1 MKFLS
6 RLKGAKYKN
15 VPSKSLAIMKAT
27 FGLLLIFN
35 LSAVAGVYSQKRISL
50 KLTSAEFTDVLAQIE
65 AKSDY
70 RFMFSN
76 SKVPAGKNINIDV
89 KDEEVTTILNQ
100 ALKNTGLSY
109 NLLAN
114 NLIVIVPAG
123 QNAADIVVK
132 GKVIDET
139 GQPVIGASIRIKGA
153 QGGATTD
160 ANGLFSLSVPDNA
173 ILVVSY
179 ISYAT
184 QEVSV
189 AGKTTLNISLKP
201 NTNDLQEVVVT
212 ALGITKDQKTLGYS
226 VTKVGGDLMTQARES
241 NVANSLSGRVA
252 GLSVGATTG
261 GPGASARLNIR
272 GATSFTGSTSPLIVI
287 DGVPIDNS
295 QRGSGAGQYGGSDG
309 GDGFSNINPD
319 DVESMTVLKGSTAS
333 ALYGA
338 RAANGV
344 INITTKTG
352 KKGKVQI
359 EYNANVQFDKA
370 VDNSDYQYEYGQ
382 GTYDETG
389 TPRRPANLNAAISS
403 GLYSWGE
410 RLDGVPTIAADGNLH
425 PYSAVTDNV
434 STFYRTAPS
443 VTNSVSIAG
452 GGEKGT
458 YRFSASNLDAKSVL
472 PNSGLVRKTFNFST
486 NQQLTDKLSFNIVAN
501 YIDQQDKNKAY
512 LSDSPLNANYSV
524 QFLPTSLDVTS
535 LAPGY
540 NTVTGAEMSWN
551 DNSYVT
557 NPYFVTSQLV
567 NNNSRKRF
575 ITALSAKYSFTD
587 YLSLQARLGYDLTN
601 DRALSVAPYGTA
613 YTNAGLG
620 QLNGLTQA
628 QRVEMNTDALLNFNK
643 DVATDFNINASVGAN
658 YRRTSFEQTGTSG
671 VGFIIPYLYTPTNTK
686 TRNINYD
693 YNTRETPSLYYTADF
708 SYKGFLTLS
717 TTGRYDQFSTLPVDQ
732 NSIFTPSV
740 STSFVFSQLTK
751 WEPLSFGKLR
761 ASYAK
766 TSGEPVDAYLTS
778 QYYSIGNPINGTPTA
793 SFSNIMPNANLKPF
807 SLSEFEVGTELKF
820 LKNRVGID
828 ASFFTRKTT
837 GEVVKATNSMSSGF
851 ETRYVNLGSTK
862 NTGIEI
868 MLSGS
873 PVKNE
878 NFSWNSSFNFT
889 NVKTEVLD
897 IDGGAN
903 APLNTGTFRP
913 GDAYIGVV
921 KGYAVAQVMA
931 YDYQYDANGN
941 IVIGSNGIPLRGDL
955 KPQGSG
961 LPKIYGGWNNDFSYK
976 NWNLGF
982 LIDYRFGN
990 KILSATEF
998 YSYTYGLNKATLVG
1012 REGGIVADGV
1022 LEDGSVNTINV
1033 DAQTYYTGL
1042 MTNVNKLSVLDGSF
1056 IKFRQA
1062 TLGYTFKQNMLGKL
1076 PFSSISVNLVARNLF
1091 TIMKHTDNID
1101 PENTFSSQVALAG
1114 VEGGA
1119 LPFTRTYGF
1128 NVNFKFK

>member
-6 RLKGAKYKN
+6 RVHCVIHKN
-15 VPSKSLAIMKAT
+15 APAKSLAIMKAT
-27 FGLLLIFN
+27 LSLLLIFN
-35 LSAVAGVYSQKRISL
+35 LSAVAGVYSQKRITI
-50 KLTSAEFTDVLAQIE
+50 KVKSAGFADVLSQIE
-65 AKSDY
+65 AKTEY

-76 SKVPAGKNINIDV
+76 SRMPAGKNISLDV
-89 KDEEVTTILNQ
+89 TDKDLPFVMNELL
-100 ALKNTGLSY
+100 AGTGFSY
-109 NLLAN
+109 NVLPN
-114 NLIVIVPAG
+114 NLIVIVPQG
-123 QNAADIVVK
+123 QAAADIVVK
-132 GKVIDET
+132 GKIVDET
-139 GQPVIGASIRIKGA
+139 GLPVIGASVKIKNT

-160 ANGLFSLSVPDNA
+160 AKGMFSLNVPENA
-173 ILVVSY
+173 VLIISYVSY
-179 ISYAT
+179 IT
-184 QEVSV
+184 QEIPVN
-189 AGKTTLNISLKP
+189 GQTMLNISLKP
-201 NTNDLQEVVVT
+201 AANELSEVVVT

-226 VTKVGGDLMTQARES
+226 VTKVGGDLMSKARES

-252 GLSVGATTG
+252 GLSVGGTSG

-359 EYNANVQFDKA
+359 EYNANLQFDKA
-370 VDNSDYQYEYGQ
+370 IDNSDYQYQYGQ
-382 GTYDETG
+382 GQHG
-389 TPRRPANLNAAISS
+389 ARPTTQNSAISS

-410 RLDGVPTIAADGNLH
+410 KLDGASTIAADGNMY

-443 VTNSVSIAG
+443 LTNSVSIAG

-458 YRFSASNLDAKSVL
+458 YRFSAANLDAKSIL

-486 NQQLTDKLSFNIVAN
+486 NQQLSDKLSFNLIAN
-501 YIDQQDKNKAY
+501 YIDQNDKNKAY
-512 LSDSPLNANYSV
+512 LSDSPLNANYAL
-524 QFLPTSLDVTS
+524 QFLPTSLNVNT
-535 LAPGY
+535 LAPGF
-540 NTVTGAEMSWN
+540 NPVTGAEMSWN

-567 NNNSRKRF
+567 NNNARKRF
-575 ITALSAKYSFTD
+575 ITAISAKYSFTS
-587 YLSLQARLGYDLTN
+587 YLSLQTRLGYDLTN
-601 DRALSVAPYGTA
+601 DRSLSVTPYGTA
-613 YTNAGLG
+613 FSNGGLG
-620 QLNGLTQA
+620 QLNGLSQS
-628 QRVEMNTDALLNFNK
+628 QRTEMNTDALLNFSK
-643 DVATDFNINASVGAN
+643 DVLPDFSVNASVGAN
-658 YRRTSFEQTGTSG
+658 YRKATYESTGSSG
-671 VGFIIPYLYTPTNTK
+671 NSFIIPYLYTPSNLKTK
-686 TRNINYD
+686 NVLYD
-693 YNTRETPSLYYTADF
+693 YSSRETPSLYYTADF
-708 SYKGFLTLS
+708 SYKGLLTVS
-717 TTGRYDQFSTLPVDQ
+717 TTGRYDQFSTLPVNQ

-766 TSGEPVDAYLTS
+766 TSGEPIDAYLTQ
-778 QYYSIGNPINGTPTA
+778 QYYNVANSINGIPTA
-793 SFSNIMPNANLKPF
+793 SFSNILANANLKPF
-807 SLSEFEVGTELKF
+807 SLTEFEVGTELKF
-820 LKNRVGID
+820 LKNRIGID
-828 ASFFTRKTT
+828 AAFFSRKTD
-837 GEVVKATNSMSSGF
+837 GEVVKATTSVSSGF
-851 ETRYVNLGSTK
+851 ESRYVNLGSTK

-868 MLSGS
+868 MLSGT
-873 PVKNE
+873 PVKTDDFN
-878 NFSWNSSFNFT
+878 WNSSFNFT
-889 NVKTEVLD
+889 HVKTEVLS
-897 IDGGAN
+897 IDGGEN

-921 KGYAVAQVMA
+921 QGYGVAQIMA
-931 YDYQYDANGN
+931 YDYKYDASGN
-941 IVIGSNGIPLRGDL
+941 VVIGSNGIPVRGDL

-961 LPKIYGGWNNDFSYK
+961 LPKIYGGWNNDFQYK

-998 YSYTYGLNKATLVG
+998 YSYTYGLNQATLPG
-1012 REGGIVADGV
+1012 RDGGVVANGVLADGTK
-1022 LEDGSVNTINV
+1022 NTINV
-1033 DAQTYYTGL
+1033 NAQDYYTGL
-1042 MTNVNKLSVLDGSF
+1042 MNNVNKLAVLDGSF

-1062 TLGYTFKQNMLGKL
+1062 TLGYTFKPDMLGKL

>member
-6 RLKGAKYKN
+6 RIKSAMHKN
-15 VPSKSLAIMKAT
+15 APTKSMAIMKVT

-50 KLTSAEFTDVLAQIE
+50 KLKSAEFADVLSQIE

-76 SKVPAGKNINIDV
+76 RKIPTGKNVTIDV
-89 KDEEVTTILNQ
+89 TNKDVPTILNEI
-100 ALKNTGLSY
+100 LVNTGFTY
-109 NLLAN
+109 NVLAN
-114 NLIVIVPAG
+114 NLIVIVPQG
-123 QNAADIVVK
+123 QAAADIIVK
-132 GKVIDET
+132 GKIVDET
-139 GQPVIGASIRIKGA
+139 GLPVIGASVKIKNA

-160 ANGLFSLSVPDNA
+160 ANGLFSLSVPENA
-173 ILVVSY
+173 VLIISYVSY
-179 ISYAT
+179 TT
-184 QEVSV
+184 QEIPV
-189 AGKTTLNISLKP
+189 AGKTVLNISLKP
-201 NTNDLQEVVVT
+201 SANELNEVVVT

-226 VTKVGGDLMTQARES
+226 VTKVGGENMDKARES
-241 NVANSLSGRVA
+241 NIANSLSGRVA
-252 GLSVGATTG
+252 GLSVGGTTG

-295 QRGSGAGQYGGSDG
+295 SRGSAGQYGGSDG

-344 INITTKTG
+344 INITTKSG

-359 EYNANVQFDKA
+359 EYNANLQFDQA

-382 GTYDETG
+382 GQRG
-389 TPRRPANLNAAISS
+389 ARPTTQNSAISS

-410 RLDGVPTIAADGNLH
+410 KLDGAATIAADGNLH
-425 PYSAVTDNV
+425 PYSAVTNNV

-443 VTNSVSIAG
+443 FTNSVSIAG

-458 YRFSASNLDAKSVL
+458 YRFSGSNLDAKSVL

-486 NQQLTDKLSFNIVAN
+486 NQQLTDKLSFNLVAN

-512 LSDSPLNANYSV
+512 LSDSPLNANYAV
-524 QFLPTSLDVTS
+524 QFLPTSLDVTT

-540 NTVTGAEMSWN
+540 NATTGAEMSWN

-567 NNNSRKRF
+567 NNNARKRF
-575 ITALSAKYSFTD
+575 ITAVSAKYSFTS

-601 DRALSVAPYGTA
+601 DRTLSVTPYGTA
-613 YTNAGLG
+613 YSNGGLG
-620 QLNGLTQA
+620 QLNSLA
-628 QRVEMNTDALLNFNK
+628 QSQRTEMNTDALLNFNK
-643 DVATDFNINASVGAN
+643 DVLKDFNVNASVGAN
-658 YRRTSFEQTGTSG
+658 YRKATYESTGSSG
-671 VGFIIPYLYTPTNTK
+671 NSFIIPYLYTASNTK
-686 TRNINYD
+686 TKNVNYD

-708 SYKGFLTLS
+708 SYKGLITLS
-717 TTGRYDQFSTLPVDQ
+717 TTGRYDQFSTLPSNQ

-766 TSGEPVDAYLTS
+766 TSGEPVDAYLTQ
-778 QYYSIGNPINGTPTA
+778 QYFTIGNAINGNSTA
-793 SFSNIMPNANLKPF
+793 SFTNTLPNANLKPF
-807 SLSEFEVGTELKF
+807 SLTEFEVGTELKF
-820 LKNRVGID
+820 LKNRIGID
-828 ASFFTRKTT
+828 ASFFTRKTE
-837 GEVVKATNSMSSGF
+837 GEVVKATTSVASGF
-851 ETRYVNLGSTK
+851 ESRYVNLGSTK

-868 MLSGS
+868 MLSGT
-873 PVKNE
+873 PIKTD
-878 NFSWNSSFNFT
+878 NFNWNSSLNFT
-889 NVKTEVLD
+889 NVKTEVLN
-897 IDGGAN
+897 IDGGEN
-903 APLNTGTFRP
+903 SPLNTGTFRP

-921 KGYAVAQVMA
+921 KGYAVAQIMA

-941 IVIGSNGIPLRGDL
+941 VVIGSNGIPLRGDL

-998 YSYTYGLNKATLVG
+998 YSYTYGLNKATLPG
-1012 REGGIVADGV
+1012 RDGGVVAQGV

-1062 TLGYTFKQNMLGKL
+1062 TFGYTFKPNMLGKL
-1076 PFSSISVNLVARNLF
+1076 PFSSISVNFVARNLF

-1114 VEGGA
+1114 VEGGS

-1128 NVNFKFK
+1128 NLNFKFK

>member
-6 RLKGAKYKN
+6 RLQRAVPKN
-15 VPSKSLAIMKAT
+15 APSRSMAIMKVT

-35 LSAVAGVYSQKRISL
+35 LSAVAGVYSQKRISI
-50 KLTSAEFTDVLAQIE
+50 KLSSAEFTDVLTQIE

-76 SKVPAGKNINIDV
+76 RKIPAGKNINIDV
-89 KDEEVTTILNQ
+89 TDKDVSYILTET
-100 ALKNTGLSY
+100 LKNTGFTF
-109 NLLAN
+109 NMLAN
-114 NLIVIVPAG
+114 NLIVIVPVG
-123 QNAADIVVK
+123 ENAADIVVK
-132 GKVIDET
+132 GKVTDET
-139 GQPVIGASIRIKGA
+139 GLPVIGASVQIKGGK
-153 QGGATTD
+153 GGATT
-160 ANGLFSLSVPDNA
+160 NGDGMFSLTAPDNA
-173 ILVVSY
+173 VLLVSY
-179 ISYAT
+179 IGYIS
-184 QEVSV
+184 QEVPV
-189 AGKTTLNISLKP
+189 NGRTILNVSIKP
-201 NTNDLQEVVVT
+201 STNDLTEVVVT

-226 VTKVGGDLMTQARES
+226 VTKVGGETMDKARES
-241 NVANSLSGRVA
+241 NIANSLSGRVA
-252 GLSVGATTG
+252 GLSVGGTTG

-287 DGVPIDNS
+287 DGVPIDNT
-295 QRGSGAGQYGGSDG
+295 QRGGGAGQYGGSDG

-352 KKGKVQI
+352 KKGRVQI
-359 EYNANVQFDKA
+359 EYNANLQFDKA
-370 VDNSDYQYEYGQ
+370 IDNSDYQYEYGQ
-382 GTYDETG
+382 GQHG
-389 TPRRPANLNAAISS
+389 ARPTNQNSAISS

-410 RLDGVPTIAADGNLH
+410 KLDGASTIAADGKSY
-425 PYSAVTDNV
+425 PYSAVTDNI

-443 VTNSVSIAG
+443 LTNSVSVAG

-458 YRFSASNLDAKSVL
+458 YRFSAANLDAKSVL

-486 NQQLTDKLSFNIVAN
+486 NQQLTDKLSFSMVAN

-512 LSDSPLNANYSV
+512 LSDSPLNANYAL
-524 QFLPTSLDVTS
+524 QFLPTSLNVTT

-540 NTVTGAEMSWN
+540 NTVSGAEMSWN

-567 NNNSRKRF
+567 NNNARKRL
-575 ITALSAKYSFTD
+575 ISVVSAKYAFTS

-601 DRALSVAPYGTA
+601 DRTLSVTPYGTA
-613 YTNAGLG
+613 YSNGGLG
-620 QLNGLTQA
+620 QLNSLAQA
-628 QRVEMNTDALLNFNK
+628 QRTEMNTDALLNFNK
-643 DVATDFNINASVGAN
+643 DVLKDFNINASVGAN
-658 YRRTSFEQTGTSG
+658 YRKATYESTGSSG
-671 VGFIIPYLYTPTNTK
+671 NSFIIPYLYTASNVKTK
-686 TRNINYD
+686 NVNYD
-693 YNTRETPSLYYTADF
+693 YNSRETPSAYYTADF
-708 SYKGFLTLS
+708 SYKGLITLS
-717 TTGRYDQFSTLPVDQ
+717 TTGRYDQFSTLPVDH

-766 TSGEPVDAYLTS
+766 TSGEPIDAYLTQ
-778 QYYSIGNPINGTPTA
+778 QYYSIGNAINGTTTA
-793 SFSNIMPNANLKPF
+793 GFTNTLPNADLKPF
-807 SLSEFEVGTELKF
+807 SLTEFEVGTELKF
-820 LKNRVGID
+820 LKNRIGID
-828 ASFFTRKTT
+828 AAFFNRKTE
-837 GEVVKATNSMSSGF
+837 GEVVKATTSVSSGF
-851 ETRYVNLGSTK
+851 ESRFVNLGSTK
-862 NTGIEI
+862 NTGIEV
-868 MLSGS
+868 MLSGT
-873 PVKNE
+873 PVKTND
-878 NFSWNSSFNFT
+878 FSWNSNLNFT
-889 NVKTEVLD
+889 HVKTEVLN

-921 KGYAVAQVMA
+921 KGYGIAQIMA
-931 YDYQYDANGN
+931 YDYQYDAKGN

-961 LPKIYGGWNNDFSYK
+961 LPKIYGGWNNDFQYK

-998 YSYTYGLNKATLVG
+998 YSYTYGLNQATLPG
-1012 REGGIVADGV
+1012 RDGGVVAQGVLADGTV
-1022 LEDGSVNTINV
+1022 NTKSVN
-1033 DAQTYYTGL
+1033 AQDYYTGL
-1042 MTNVNKLSVLDGSF
+1042 MTNVNKLAVLDGSF

-1119 LPFTRTYGF
+1119 LPYTRTYGF

>member
-6 RLKGAKYKN
+6 RLKRAVPKNAPAK
-15 VPSKSLAIMKAT
+15 SMAIIKVT
-27 FGLLLIFN
+27 CGLLLTLN
-35 LSAVAGVYSQKRISL
+35 LSAVAGVYSQKRISV
-50 KLTSAEFTDVLAQIE
+50 KVTSAEFTDVLAQIE
-65 AKSDY
+65 AKSGY

-76 SKVPAGKNINIDV
+76 RKIPAGKTISIDV
-89 KDEEVTTILNQ
+89 TDKDVPFILNET
-100 ALKNTGLSY
+100 LKNTGFTF
-109 NLLAN
+109 NMLAN
-114 NLIVIVPAG
+114 NLIVIVPVG
-123 QNAADIVVK
+123 EKAADIVVK
-132 GKVIDET
+132 GKITDET
-139 GQPVIGASIRIKGA
+139 GLPVIGASVQVKGGK
-153 QGGATTD
+153 GGATTN
-160 ANGLFSLSVPDNA
+160 AEGLFSLSVPDNA
-173 ILVVSY
+173 VLVVSY
-179 ISYAT
+179 IGYAS
-184 QEVSV
+184 QEIPVNGRTTINVS
-189 AGKTTLNISLKP
+189 IKP
-201 NTNDLQEVVVT
+201 NANDLNEVVVT

-226 VTKVGGDLMTQARES
+226 VTKVGGETMDKARES
-241 NVANSLSGRVA
+241 NIANSLSGRVA
-252 GLSVGATTG
+252 GLSVGGTSG

-272 GATSFTGSTSPLIVI
+272 GATSFTGSTTPLIVI

-295 QRGSGAGQYGGSDG
+295 QRGTGAGQYGGSDG

-344 INITTKTG
+344 INITTKSG
-352 KKGKVQI
+352 KKGRVQI
-359 EYNANVQFDKA
+359 EYNANLQFDKA

-382 GTYDETG
+382 GQQG
-389 TPRRPANLNAAISS
+389 ARPTNQNSAISS

-410 RLDGVPTIAADGNLH
+410 KLDGAQTIAADGQLH

-443 VTNSVSIAG
+443 FTNSVSIAG

-458 YRFSASNLDAKSVL
+458 YRFSAANLDAKSVL

-486 NQQLTDKLSFNIVAN
+486 NQQLTDKLSFNLVAN

-512 LSDSPLNANYSV
+512 LSDSPLNANYAV
-524 QFLPTSLDVTS
+524 QFLPTSLDVTT

-567 NNNSRKRF
+567 NDNSRKRF
-575 ITALSAKYSFTD
+575 IAVSSAKYAFTS

-601 DRALSVAPYGTA
+601 DRSLSVTPYGTA
-613 YTNAGLG
+613 YSNSGLG
-620 QLNGLTQA
+620 QLNGLSQA
-628 QRVEMNTDALLNFNK
+628 QRTEMNTDVLLSFNK
-643 DVATDFNINASVGAN
+643 EVVKDFNVSASAGGN
-658 YRRTSFEQTGTSG
+658 YRKATYEQTGSSG
-671 VGFIIPYLYTPTNTK
+671 NSFIIPYLYTPSNLR
-686 TRNINYD
+686 TRNVNYD
-693 YNTRETPSLYYTADF
+693 YNARETQSAYYTADF
-708 SYKGFLTLS
+708 TYKNLLTLS
-717 TTGRYDQFSTLPVDQ
+717 TTGRYDQFSTLPVNQ

-740 STSFVFSQLTK
+740 STSFVFSQLTN

-766 TSGEPVDAYLTS
+766 TSGEPAQAYLTQ
-778 QYYSIGNPINGTPTA
+778 QYYTIGNSINGTTAA
-793 SFSNIMPNANLKPF
+793 SFSNILPNANLKPY
-807 SLSEFEVGTELKF
+807 SLSEIEFGTELKF
-820 LKNRVGID
+820 LNNRIGVD
-828 ASFFTRKTT
+828 AAFFRRKTE
-837 GEVVKATNSMSSGF
+837 GEVVQATTSVASGF
-851 ETRYVNLGSTK
+851 ESRYVNLGSTK
-862 NTGIEI
+862 NTGIEV
-868 MLSGS
+868 MLSGT
-873 PVKNE
+873 PVKTDD
-878 NFSWNSSFNFT
+878 FSWNSSFNFT
-889 NVKTEVLD
+889 NVKTEVLS
-897 IDGGAN
+897 IDGGTN
-903 APLNTGTFRP
+903 APLNTGTYRP

-921 KGYAVAQVMA
+921 QGYGVAQIMA
-931 YDYQYDANGN
+931 YDYKYDANGN
-941 IVIGSNGIPLRGDL
+941 IVIGANGIPLRGDL

-961 LPKIYGGWNNDFSYK
+961 LPKIYGGFNNDFQYK

-998 YSYTYGLNKATLVG
+998 YSYTYGLNKATLPG
-1012 REGGIVADGV
+1012 RDGGVVAQGV
-1022 LEDGSVNTINV
+1022 KEDGSVNTTNV
-1033 DAQTYYTGL
+1033 GAQNYYTGL
-1042 MTNVNKLSVLDGSF
+1042 MQNVNSLAVLDGSF

>member
-1 MKFLS
+1 MKLFS
-6 RLKGAKYKN
+6 RLSGVMPKN
-15 VPSKSLAIMKAT
+15 TPVKLLSFVKVTS
-27 FGLLLIFN
+27 GLMLCLN
-35 LSAVAGVYSQKRISL
+35 LSAVAGVYSQNKISL
-50 KLTSAEFTDVLAQIE
+50 KLKSAEFVDVLSQIE
-65 AKSDY
+65 SKTDY
-70 RFMFSN
+70 KFMFSN
-76 SKVPAGKNINIDV
+76 RKVPAGKNINIDV
-89 KDEEVTTILNQ
+89 KDKSVTYILDET
-100 ALKNTGLSY
+100 LKNTGYTY
-109 NLLAN
+109 NLLAD
-114 NLIVIVPAG
+114 NLVVIVPVG
-123 QNAADIVVK
+123 EKRADIIVK

-139 GQPVIGASIRIKGA
+139 GQPVIGASIKIKGA

-160 ANGLFSLSVPDNA
+160 SNGMFSLSVPDNA
-173 ILVVSY
+173 VLIVSY

-189 AGKTTLNISLKP
+189 AGKTTLNISLKSSA
-201 NTNDLQEVVVT
+201 NELTEVVVT

-226 VTKVGGDLMTQARES
+226 VTKVGGETMTKARES
-241 NVANSLSGRVA
+241 NIANSLSGRVA
-252 GLSVGATTG
+252 GLSVGGTTG

-295 QRGSGAGQYGGSDG
+295 QRGTGAGQYGGSDG

-352 KKGKVQI
+352 KKGKAQI
-359 EYNANVQFDKA
+359 EYSANVQFDKA

-382 GTYDETG
+382 GQHG
-389 TPRRPANLNAAISS
+389 IRPNNRNAAISD

-410 RLDGVPTIAADGNLH
+410 KLDGASTIASDGNSY

-443 VTNSVSIAG
+443 VTNSVSVAG

-458 YRFSASNLDAKSVL
+458 YRLSAANLDAKSVL
-472 PNSGLVRKTFNFST
+472 PNSGMVRKTFNFST
-486 NQQLTDKLSFNIVAN
+486 NQQLSDKLSVNLVAN
-501 YIDQQDKNKAY
+501 YIDQNDKNKAY

-524 QFLPTSLDVTS
+524 QFLPTNTNVGI
-535 LAPGY
+535 LAPGFDS
-540 NTVTGAEMSWN
+540 VTGAEMTWN

-567 NNNSRKRF
+567 NNNARKRF
-575 ITALSAKYSFTD
+575 IAAITTKYSFTS

-601 DRALSVAPYGTA
+601 DRSLSVTPTGTA
-613 YTNAGLG
+613 YSNSGLG
-620 QLNGLTQA
+620 QLNGLSQA
-628 QRVEMNTDALLNFNK
+628 TRTEMNTDALLNFNK
-643 DVATDFNINASVGAN
+643 DLLPDFNVNASVGAN
-658 YRRTSFEQTGTSG
+658 YRKSTYETTGSG
-671 VGFIIPYLYTPTNTK
+671 GSSFIIPYLYTPSNLR
-686 TRNINYD
+686 TRTVNYD
-693 YNTRETPSLYYTADF
+693 YTSLETPSIYYTADF
-708 SYKGFLTLS
+708 SYKGLLTLS
-717 TTGRYDQFSTLPVDQ
+717 TTGRYDTFSTLPTDN

-740 STSFVFSQLTK
+740 STSFVFSELTD
-751 WEPLSFGKLR
+751 WTALSFGKLR

-766 TSGEPVDAYLTS
+766 TSGEPAEAYLTQ
-778 QYYSIGNPINGTPTA
+778 QYYTIGNSLNGTTTG
-793 SFSNIMPNANLKPF
+793 SFSNVLPNASLKPY
-807 SLSEFEVGTELKF
+807 SLTEFEVGTELKF
-820 LKNRVGID
+820 LNNRIGFD
-828 ASFFTRKTT
+828 ASFFTRKTE
-837 GEVVKATNSMSSGF
+837 GEIVRAATSIASGF
-851 ETRYVNLGSTK
+851 EYRFVNLGSTK
-862 NTGIEI
+862 NTGIEL
-868 MLSGS
+868 MVSGT
-873 PVKNE
+873 PFKTD

-889 NVKTEVLD
+889 NVKTEVLN
-897 IDGGAN
+897 IDGGVN
-903 APLNTGTFRP
+903 APLNTGTYRP
-913 GDAYIGVV
+913 GDAYIGIVQ
-921 KGYAVAQVMA
+921 GYGVAQIMA

-941 IVIGSNGIPLRGDL
+941 IVIGANGIPLRGDL

-961 LPKIYGGWNNDFSYK
+961 LPKIYGGWNNDFQYK

-998 YSYTYGLNKATLVG
+998 YSYSYGLNQATLPG
-1012 REGGIVADGV
+1012 RETGVVADGV
-1022 LEDGSVNTINV
+1022 LADGSVNTINV
-1033 DAQTYYTGL
+1033 DAQNYYTGL
-1042 MTNVNKLSVLDGSF
+1042 MTNVNKLAVLDGSF

-1062 TLGYTFKQNMLGKL
+1062 TLGYTFKPNVLGKL
-1076 PFSSISVNLVARNLF
+1076 PFSAISVNLVARNLF

>member
-6 RLKGAKYKN
+6 RVKSAMHKN
-15 VPSKSLAIMKAT
+15 APTKSMAIMKVT

-50 KLTSAEFTDVLAQIE
+50 KLKSAEFADVLSQIE

-76 SKVPAGKNINIDV
+76 RKIPTGKNITIDV
-89 KDEEVTTILNQ
+89 TNKDVPSILNEI
-100 ALKNTGLSY
+100 LVNTGFTY
-109 NLLAN
+109 NVLAN
-114 NLIVIVPAG
+114 NLIVIVPQG
-123 QNAADIVVK
+123 QAAADIIVK
-132 GKVIDET
+132 GKIVDET
-139 GQPVIGASIRIKGA
+139 GLPVIGASVKIKNA

-160 ANGLFSLSVPDNA
+160 ANGLFSLSVPENA
-173 ILVVSY
+173 ILVISY
-179 ISYAT
+179 ISYTT
-184 QEVSV
+184 QEIPV
-189 AGKTTLNISLKP
+189 AGKTVLNISLKP
-201 NTNDLQEVVVT
+201 SANELNEVVVT

-226 VTKVGGDLMTQARES
+226 VTKVGGENMDKARES
-241 NVANSLSGRVA
+241 NIANSLSGRVA
-252 GLSVGATTG
+252 GLSVGGTTG

-295 QRGSGAGQYGGSDG
+295 SRGSAGQYGGSDG

-344 INITTKTG
+344 INITTKSG

-359 EYNANVQFDKA
+359 EYNANLQFDQA

-382 GTYDETG
+382 GQKG
-389 TPRRPANLNAAISS
+389 ARPTDLNSAITS

-410 RLDGVPTIAADGNLH
+410 KLDGAATIAADGNLH
-425 PYSAVTDNV
+425 PYSAVTNNV

-443 VTNSVSIAG
+443 FTNSVSIAG

-458 YRFSASNLDAKSVL
+458 YRFSGSNLDAKSVL

-486 NQQLTDKLSFNIVAN
+486 NQQLTDKLSFNLVAN

-512 LSDSPLNANYSV
+512 LSDSPLNANYSL

-535 LAPGY
+535 LAPGF
-540 NTVTGAEMSWN
+540 NTTTGAEMSWN

-567 NNNSRKRF
+567 NNNARKRF
-575 ITALSAKYSFTD
+575 ITAVSAKYSFTS
-587 YLSLQARLGYDLTN
+587 YLSLQARLGYDLTT
-601 DRALSVAPYGTA
+601 DRTLSVTPYGTA
-613 YTNAGLG
+613 YSNGGLG
-620 QLNGLTQA
+620 QLNSLAQA
-628 QRVEMNTDALLNFNK
+628 QRTEMNTDALLNFDK
-643 DVATDFNINASVGAN
+643 DVLKDFNINASVGAN
-658 YRRTSFEQTGTSG
+658 YRKATYESTGSSG
-671 VGFIIPYLYTPTNTK
+671 SSFIIPYLYTASNLKTK
-686 TRNINYD
+686 NVNYD
-693 YNTRETPSLYYTADF
+693 YNSRETPSVYYTADF
-708 SYKGFLTLS
+708 SYKGLITLS
-717 TTGRYDQFSTLPVDQ
+717 TTGRYDQFSTLPVNQ

-766 TSGEPVDAYLTS
+766 TSGEPVDAYLTQ
-778 QYYSIGNPINGTPTA
+778 QYYTIGNAINGTTTA
-793 SFSNIMPNANLKPF
+793 SFSNILPNAALKPF
-807 SLSEFEVGTELKF
+807 SLTEFEVGTELKF
-820 LKNRVGID
+820 LKNRIGID
-828 ASFFTRKTT
+828 ASFFTRKTE
-837 GEVVKATNSMSSGF
+837 GEVVKATTSVASGY
-851 ETRYVNLGSTK
+851 EARYVNLGSTK

-868 MLSGS
+868 MLSGT
-873 PVKNE
+873 PIKTD
-878 NFSWNSSFNFT
+878 NFNWNSSFNFT
-889 NVKTEVLD
+889 NVKTEVLN
-897 IDGGAN
+897 IDNADD

-921 KGYAVAQVMA
+921 KGYAVAQIMA
-931 YDYQYDANGN
+931 YDYKYDANGN
-941 IVIGSNGIPLRGDL
+941 VVIGSNGVPLRGDL

-998 YSYTYGLNKATLVG
+998 YSYTYGLNKATLTG
-1012 REGGIVADGV
+1012 RDGGIVAQGV

-1042 MTNVNKLSVLDGSF
+1042 MTNVNSLSVLDGSF

-1062 TLGYTFKQNMLGKL
+1062 TFGYTFKPNILGKL
-1076 PFSSISVNLVARNLF
+1076 PFSSISVNFVARNLF

-1114 VEGGA
+1114 VEGGS

-1128 NVNFKFK
+1128 NLNFKFK

>member
-6 RLKGAKYKN
+6 RVKSAMHKN
-15 VPSKSLAIMKAT
+15 APTKSMAIMKVT

-35 LSAVAGVYSQKRISL
+35 LSAVAGVYSQKRISI
-50 KLTSAEFTDVLAQIE
+50 KLNSAEFADVLSQIE

-76 SKVPAGKNINIDV
+76 RKIPTGKNINIDV
-89 KDEEVTTILNQ
+89 TNKDVPSILNEI
-100 ALKNTGLSY
+100 LVNTGFTY
-109 NLLAN
+109 NILPN
-114 NLIVIVPAG
+114 NLIVIVP
-123 QNAADIVVK
+123 QKKTADIVVK
-132 GKVIDET
+132 GKIVDET
-139 GQPVIGASIRIKGA
+139 GLPVIGASVKIKNA

-160 ANGLFSLSVPDNA
+160 ANGLFSLSVPENA
-173 ILVVSY
+173 VLVISYVSY
-179 ISYAT
+179 TT
-184 QEVSV
+184 QEIPVN
-189 AGKTTLNISLKP
+189 GQTTLNISLKP
-201 NTNDLQEVVVT
+201 SANELNEVVVT

-226 VTKVGGDLMTQARES
+226 VTKVGGENMDKARES
-241 NVANSLSGRVA
+241 NIANSLSGRVA
-252 GLSVGATTG
+252 GLSVGGTTG

-295 QRGSGAGQYGGSDG
+295 SRGSAGQYGGSDG

-344 INITTKTG
+344 INITTKSG

-359 EYNANVQFDKA
+359 EYNANLQFDQA

-382 GTYDETG
+382 GQG
-389 TPRRPANLNAAISS
+389 GARPTTLNSAISS

-410 RLDGVPTIAADGNLH
+410 KLDGAATIAADGNLH
-425 PYSAVTDNV
+425 PYSAVTNNV

-443 VTNSVSIAG
+443 LTNSISVAG

-486 NQQLTDKLSFNIVAN
+486 NQQLTDKLSFNLVAN

-512 LSDSPLNANYSV
+512 LSDSPLNANYSL
-524 QFLPTSLDVTS
+524 QFLPTSLDVTT

-540 NTVTGAEMSWN
+540 NTTTGAEMSWN

-567 NNNSRKRF
+567 NNNARKRF
-575 ITALSAKYSFTD
+575 ITAVSAKYSFTS

-601 DRALSVAPYGTA
+601 DRTLSVTPYGTA
-613 YTNAGLG
+613 YSNGGLG
-620 QLNGLTQA
+620 QLNSLAQA
-628 QRVEMNTDALLNFNK
+628 QRTEMNTDALLNFNK
-643 DVATDFNINASVGAN
+643 DVLKDFNVNASVGAN
-658 YRRTSFEQTGTSG
+658 YRKATYESTGSSG
-671 VGFIIPYLYTPTNTK
+671 SSFIIPYLYTASNLKTK
-686 TRNINYD
+686 NVNYD
-693 YNTRETPSLYYTADF
+693 YNSRETPSLYYTADF
-708 SYKGFLTLS
+708 SYKGLITLS
-717 TTGRYDQFSTLPVDQ
+717 TTGRYDQFSTLPVNQ

-766 TSGEPVDAYLTS
+766 TSGEPVDAYLTQ
-778 QYYSIGNPINGTPTA
+778 QYYTIGNAINGTTTA
-793 SFSNIMPNANLKPF
+793 SFSNTLPNANLKPF
-807 SLSEFEVGTELKF
+807 SLTEFEVGTELKF
-820 LKNRVGID
+820 LKNRIGID
-828 ASFFTRKTT
+828 ASFFTRKTE
-837 GEVVKATNSMSSGF
+837 GEVVKATTSVASGY
-851 ETRYVNLGSTK
+851 ESRYVNLGSTK

-868 MLSGS
+868 MLSGT
-873 PVKNE
+873 PIKTDD
-878 NFSWNSSFNFT
+878 FSWNSSFNFT
-889 NVKTEVLD
+889 NVKTEVLN
-897 IDGGAN
+897 IDDADDS
-903 APLNTGTFRP
+903 PLNTGTFRP

-921 KGYAVAQVMA
+921 KGYAVAQIMA
-931 YDYQYDANGN
+931 YDYKYDANGN
-941 IVIGSNGIPLRGDL
+941 VVIGSNGVPLRGDL

-1012 REGGIVADGV
+1012 RDGGVVAQGV
-1022 LEDGSVNTINV
+1022 LEDGSTNTKSV

-1042 MTNVNKLSVLDGSF
+1042 MTNVNSLSVLDGSF

-1062 TLGYTFKQNMLGKL
+1062 TFGYTFKPNMLGKL
-1076 PFSSISVNLVARNLF
+1076 PFSSISVNFVARNLF

-1114 VEGGA
+1114 VEGGS
-1119 LPFTRTYGF
+1119 LPYTRTYGF
-1128 NVNFKFK
+1128 NLNFKFK

>member
-6 RLKGAKYKN
+6 RLQRAVPKNAPAK
-15 VPSKSLAIMKAT
+15 SMAIMKVT
-27 FGLLLIFN
+27 FGFLLIFN
-35 LSAVAGVYSQKRISL
+35 LSAVAGVYSQKRISI

-76 SKVPAGKNINIDV
+76 RKIPAGKNINIDV
-89 KDEEVTTILNQ
+89 TNKDVPYILTKT
-100 ALKNTGLSY
+100 LKNTGFTF

-123 QNAADIVVK
+123 EKAADIVVT
-132 GKVIDET
+132 GKITDET
-139 GQPVIGASIRIKGA
+139 GLPVIGASVQIKGA
-153 QGGATTD
+153 KGGATT
-160 ANGLFSLSVPDNA
+160 NGEGMYSLSVPDNA
-173 ILVVSY
+173 VLVVSY
-179 ISYAT
+179 IGYVS
-184 QEVSV
+184 QEIPVN
-189 AGKTTLNISLKP
+189 GRTTVNVSLKP
-201 NTNDLQEVVVT
+201 SANDLNEVVVT

-226 VTKVGGDLMTQARES
+226 VTKVGGETMDKARES
-241 NVANSLSGRVA
+241 NIANSLSGRVA
-252 GLSVGATTG
+252 GLSVGGSTG
-261 GPGASARLNIR
+261 GPGSSARLNIR

-295 QRGSGAGQYGGSDG
+295 QRGTGAGQYGGSDG

-352 KKGKVQI
+352 KKGRVQI
-359 EYNANVQFDKA
+359 EYNANLQFDKA

-382 GTYDETG
+382 GQHG
-389 TPRRPANLNAAISS
+389 SRPTSQNSAISS
-403 GLYSWGE
+403 GLYSWGQK
-410 RLDGVPTIAADGNLH
+410 LDGAPTIAADGILH

-443 VTNSVSIAG
+443 LTNSVSVAG
-452 GGEKGT
+452 GGDKGT
-458 YRFSASNLDAKSVL
+458 YRFSAANLDAKSVL

-486 NQQLTDKLSFNIVAN
+486 NQQLTDKLSFNLVAN

-512 LSDSPLNANYSV
+512 LSDSPLNANYAL

-575 ITALSAKYSFTD
+575 ISVISAKYSFTS
-587 YLSLQARLGYDLTN
+587 YLSLQARLGYDLTT
-601 DRALSVAPYGTA
+601 DRSLSVTPTGTA
-613 YTNAGLG
+613 FSNNGLG
-620 QLNGLTQA
+620 QLNGLGQA
-628 QRVEMNTDALLNFNK
+628 QRTEMNTDALLNFNK
-643 DVATDFNINASVGAN
+643 DLLKDFNVNASVGAN
-658 YRRTSFEQTGTSG
+658 YRKATYESTGSSG
-671 VGFIIPYLYTPTNTK
+671 SRFIIPYLYTASNVQTK
-686 TRNINYD
+686 NVNYD
-693 YNTRETPSLYYTADF
+693 YNARETPSAYYTADF
-708 SYKGFLTLS
+708 SYKGIITLS
-717 TTGRYDQFSTLPVDQ
+717 TTGRYDQFSTLPVDK

-766 TSGEPVDAYLTS
+766 TSGEPASPYLTQ
-778 QYYSIGNPINGTPTA
+778 QYYTIGNAINGTTTA
-793 SFSNIMPNANLKPF
+793 GFSNALPNANLEPF

-820 LKNRVGID
+820 LKNRIGFD
-828 ASFFTRKTT
+828 ASFFTRKTD
-837 GEVVKATNSMSSGF
+837 GEVVQATTSISSGF
-851 ETRYVNLGSTK
+851 ESRYVNLGSTK
-862 NTGIEI
+862 NTGIELQ
-868 MLSGS
+868 LSGTPIKS
-873 PVKNE
+873 DDFN
-878 NFSWNSSFNFT
+878 WNSSINFT
-889 NVKTEVLD
+889 HVKTEVLN
-897 IDGGAN
+897 IDGGTN
-903 APLNTGTFRP
+903 APLNTGTYRP

-921 KGYAVAQVMA
+921 KGYGVAQIMA

-941 IVIGSNGIPLRGDL
+941 VVIGANGIPLRGDL

-961 LPKIYGGWNNDFSYK
+961 LPKIYGGWNNDFQYK
-976 NWNLGF
+976 NWNLSF

-998 YSYTYGLNKATLVG
+998 YSYTYGLNKATLPG
-1012 REGGIVADGV
+1012 RDGGVVAQGV
-1022 LEDGSVNTINV
+1022 QADGSVNTISV
-1033 DAQTYYTGL
+1033 DAQNYYTGL
-1042 MTNVNKLSVLDGSF
+1042 MTNVNKLAVLDGSF

-1101 PENTFSSQVALAG
+1101 PENTFSSLVTLAG

-1119 LPFTRTYGF
+1119 LPYTRTYGF

>member
-6 RLKGAKYKN
+6 RLKRAVPKN
-15 VPSKSLAIMKAT
+15 APTQSLAIMKVT

-35 LSAVAGVYSQKRISL
+35 LSAVAGVYSQKRITL
-50 KLTSAEFTDVLAQIE
+50 KLNSAEFTDVLAQIE

-76 SKVPAGKNINIDV
+76 RKIPAGKNITIDV
-89 KDEEVTTILNQ
+89 TNKDVSFILNE
-100 ALKNTGLSY
+100 ALKNTGFTF
-109 NLLAN
+109 NMLAN
-114 NLIVIVPAG
+114 NLIVIVPEG
-123 QNAADIVVK
+123 QNAADIIVK

-139 GQPVIGASIRIKGA
+139 GLPVIGASVQVKGGK
-153 QGGATTD
+153 GGATTD
-160 ANGLFSLSVPDNA
+160 ANGLFSLSVPENA

-179 ISYAT
+179 IGYT
-184 QEVSV
+184 PQEVSV
-189 AGKTTLNISLKP
+189 AGKTTINVSLKP
-201 NTNDLQEVVVT
+201 SANDLNEVVVT

-226 VTKVGGDLMTQARES
+226 VTKVGGETMDKARES
-241 NVANSLSGRVA
+241 NIANSLSGRVA
-252 GLSVGATTG
+252 GLSVGGTSG

-272 GATSFTGSTSPLIVI
+272 GATSFTGSTTPLIVI

-295 QRGSGAGQYGGSDG
+295 QRGTGAGQYGGSDG

-352 KKGKVQI
+352 KKGRVQI
-359 EYNANVQFDKA
+359 EYNANLQFDKA

-382 GTYDETG
+382 GQQG
-389 TPRRPANLNAAISS
+389 ARPTTQNSAISS
-403 GLYSWGE
+403 GLYSWGAK
-410 RLDGVPTIAADGNLH
+410 LDGAQTIAADGQLH

-443 VTNSVSIAG
+443 LTNSISVAG

-458 YRFSASNLDAKSVL
+458 YRFSAANLDAKSVL

-486 NQQLTDKLSFNIVAN
+486 NQQLTDKLSFNLVAN

-512 LSDSPLNANYSV
+512 LSDSPLNANYSL

-540 NTVTGAEMSWN
+540 DTVTGMEMSWN
-551 DNSYVT
+551 DNAYVT

-575 ITALSAKYSFTD
+575 ITAVSGKYAFTS

-601 DRALSVAPYGTA
+601 DRSLSVTPYGTA
-613 YTNAGLG
+613 YSNSGLG
-620 QLNGLTQA
+620 QLNGLSQA
-628 QRVEMNTDALLNFNK
+628 QRTEMNTDVLLSFNK
-643 DVATDFNINASVGAN
+643 DVAKDFNVNASVGGN
-658 YRRTSFEQTGTSG
+658 YRKATYESTGSSG
-671 VGFIIPYLYTPTNTK
+671 NSFIIPYLYTPTNVK
-686 TRNINYD
+686 TRNVNYD
-693 YNTRETPSLYYTADF
+693 YNGRETPSAYYTADF
-708 SYKGFLTLS
+708 SYKGLITLS
-717 TTGRYDQFSTLPVDQ
+717 TTGRYDQFSTLPVDN

-766 TSGEPVDAYLTS
+766 TSGEPVDAYLTQ
-778 QYYSIGNPINGTPTA
+778 QYYTIGNSINNNTTA
-793 SFSNIMPNANLKPF
+793 GFSNILPNSALEPF
-807 SLSEFEVGTELKF
+807 SLTEFEVGTEMKF
-820 LKNRVGID
+820 LKNRIGID
-828 ASFFTRKTT
+828 AAFFTRKTE
-837 GEVVKATNSMSSGF
+837 GEVVKATTSVASGF
-851 ETRYVNLGSTK
+851 ESRYVNLGSTK

-868 MLSGS
+868 MLSGT
-873 PVKNE
+873 PIRTDDFN
-878 NFSWNSSFNFT
+878 WNSSFNFT
-889 NVKTEVLD
+889 NVKTEVLN
-897 IDGGAN
+897 IDGGTN
-903 APLNTGTFRP
+903 APLNTGTYRP

-921 KGYAVAQVMA
+921 KGYGVAQIMA
-931 YDYQYDANGN
+931 YDYKYDANGN
-941 IVIGSNGIPLRGDL
+941 IVIGDNGIPVRGDL

-998 YSYTYGLNKATLVG
+998 YSYTYGLNQATLPG
-1012 REGGIVADGV
+1012 REGGVVAQGV
-1022 LEDGSVNTINV
+1022 KEDGSVNTTNV
-1033 DAQTYYTGL
+1033 SAQTYYTGL
-1042 MTNVNKLSVLDGSF
+1042 MTNVNSLAVLDGSF

-1062 TLGYTFKQNMLGKL
+1062 TLGYTFKPKVLGKL

>member
-6 RLKGAKYKN
+6 RLQRAVPKNAPAK
-15 VPSKSLAIMKAT
+15 SMAIIKVT
-27 FGLLLIFN
+27 FGLMLIFN

-76 SKVPAGKNINIDV
+76 RKIPAGKTINIDV
-89 KDEEVTTILNQ
+89 TDKDVPYILTET
-100 ALKNTGLSY
+100 LKNTGFTF
-109 NLLAN
+109 NVLAN
-114 NLIVIVPAG
+114 NLIVIVPVAEK
-123 QNAADIVVK
+123 AADIIVK
-132 GKVIDET
+132 GKITDET
-139 GQPVIGASIRIKGA
+139 GLPVIGASVQIKGGK
-153 QGGATTD
+153 GGATT
-160 ANGLFSLSVPDNA
+160 NGDGMFSLSVPDNA
-173 ILVVSY
+173 VLVVSY
-179 ISYAT
+179 IGYT
-184 QEVSV
+184 PQEVSV
-189 AGKTTLNISLKP
+189 NGRTTINVSIKP
-201 NTNDLQEVVVT
+201 SANDLNEVVVT

-226 VTKVGGDLMTQARES
+226 VTKVGGETMDKARES
-241 NVANSLSGRVA
+241 NIANSLSGRVA
-252 GLSVGATTG
+252 GLSVGGSTG
-261 GPGASARLNIR
+261 GPGSSVRLNIR
-272 GATSFTGSTSPLIVI
+272 GTTSFTGSNSPLIVI

-295 QRGSGAGQYGGSDG
+295 QRGTGAGQYGGSDG

-352 KKGKVQI
+352 KKGRVQI
-359 EYNANVQFDKA
+359 EYNANLQFDKA

-382 GTYDETG
+382 GQHNT
-389 TPRRPANLNAAISS
+389 RPTSQNSAIGS
-403 GLYSWGE
+403 GLYSWGQK
-410 RLDGVPTIAADGNLH
+410 LDGAPTYAADGVLH

-443 VTNSVSIAG
+443 LTNSISVAG

-458 YRFSASNLDAKSVL
+458 YRFSAANLDAKSVL

-486 NQQLTDKLSFNIVAN
+486 NQQLTDKLSFNLVAN
-501 YIDQQDKNKAY
+501 YIDQQDKNKSY
-512 LSDSPLNANYSV
+512 LSDSPLNANYAL

-540 NTVTGAEMSWN
+540 NAATGAEMSWN
-551 DNSYVT
+551 DNAYVT

-567 NNNSRKRF
+567 NNNARKRF
-575 ITALSAKYSFTD
+575 ISVVSAKYAFTS

-601 DRALSVAPYGTA
+601 DRTLSVTPTGTA
-613 YTNAGLG
+613 FSNGGLG
-620 QLNGLTQA
+620 QLNSLA
-628 QRVEMNTDALLNFNK
+628 QSQRTELNTDALLNFNK
-643 DVATDFNINASVGAN
+643 DVLKDFNVNASVGAN
-658 YRRTSFEQTGTSG
+658 YRKATYESTGSSG
-671 VGFIIPYLYTPTNTK
+671 NSFIIPYLYTASNTK
-686 TRNINYD
+686 TKNVVYD
-693 YNTRETPSLYYTADF
+693 YNARETPSAYYTADF
-708 SYKGFLTLS
+708 SYKGLITLS
-717 TTGRYDQFSTLPVDQ
+717 TTGRYDQFSTLPVNQ

-766 TSGEPVDAYLTS
+766 TSGEPASPYLTQ
-778 QYYSIGNPINGTPTA
+778 QYYTIGNAINGTTTA
-793 SFSNIMPNANLKPF
+793 GFSTALPNANLKPF

-820 LKNRVGID
+820 LKNRIGID
-828 ASFFTRKTT
+828 ASFFTRKTE
-837 GEVVKATNSMSSGF
+837 GEVVQATTSVSSGY
-851 ETRYVNLGSTK
+851 ESRYVNLGSTK
-862 NTGIEI
+862 NTGIE
-868 MLSGS
+868 LQVSGTPIKS
-873 PVKNE
+873 NDF
-878 NFSWNSSFNFT
+878 NWNSSINFT
-889 NVKTEVLD
+889 HVKTEVLN

-903 APLNTGTFRP
+903 APLNTGTYRP

-921 KGYAVAQVMA
+921 KGYAVAQILA

-941 IVIGSNGIPLRGDL
+941 KVIGTNGIPLRGDL

-961 LPKIYGGWNNDFSYK
+961 LPNIYGGWNNDFQYK
-976 NWNLGF
+976 NWNLSF

-998 YSYTYGLNKATLVG
+998 YSYTYGLNKATLPG
-1012 REGGIVADGV
+1012 RDGGVIADGV
-1022 LEDGSVNTINV
+1022 QADGSKNTVNV
-1033 DAQTYYTGL
+1033 DAQNYYTGL
-1042 MTNVNKLSVLDGSF
+1042 MTNVNKLAVLDGSF

-1101 PENTFSSQVALAG
+1101 PENTFSSLVTLAG

-1119 LPFTRTYGF
+1119 LPYTRTYGF